1 MFPKLCAVLIFLFLF
16 LSRKKDK
23 KQSLKDL
30 EISICILHNKF
41 NLQTIYC
48 LFGTFFVYLNNILSI
63 MTKYSVNKVPSDILI
78 LIAQNVVALRKE
90 QGWTQQ
96 DLAEK
101 SDVSYGS
108 IKRFERTGQISFE
121 SLLKIVE
128 SLRRLSEFEN
138 VLLPPK
144 ENQRIKE
151 LFKIY

>member
-1 MFPKLCAVLIFLFLF
+1 
-16 LSRKKDK
+16 
-23 KQSLKDL
+23 
-30 EISICILHNKF
+30 
-41 NLQTIYC
+41 
-48 LFGTFFVYLNNILSI
+48 

-108 IKRFERTGQISFE
+108 IKRFETTGQISFE

-138 VLLPPK
+138 ILLPPK
-144 ENQRIKE
+144 DNKKIKQ
-151 LFKIY
+151 LFES